1 MCCGGAHGI
10 SGEGQAVQSGWHR
23 KFQDGNKLA
32 REENLGAKV
41 IEL

>member
-1 MCCGGAHGI
+1 MCHRGEHSM

-23 KFQDGNKLA
+23 KFRDGIKLA
-32 REENLGAKV
+32 REEIIGAKV